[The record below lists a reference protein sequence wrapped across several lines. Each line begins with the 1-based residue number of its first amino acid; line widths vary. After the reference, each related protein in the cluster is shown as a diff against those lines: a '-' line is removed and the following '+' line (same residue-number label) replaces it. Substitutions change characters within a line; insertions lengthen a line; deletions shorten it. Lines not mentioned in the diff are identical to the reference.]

1 MSNQNKVEIPQ
12 LKLSFKINNL
22 RLTEK
27 QKRFLALALHAE
39 TNIMFISGPAG
50 STKTYMAV
58 YAALR
63 HLSSDEELD
72 MLYVRTVIE
81 SGEKGLGALPGGIED
96 KINPYM
102 APLEDKLIE
111 MLPKNKTVRQE
122 LLNTGRIQ
130 AMPINYLRGASWKD
144 KVVVADEAQNFTFKE
159 LTTLITRLGN
169 NSKLFICGDFMQSD
183 INGRTGYRRMFDIFK
198 DEESSN
204 KGVHAF
210 SFNKD
215 DILRSHLQRFIIA
228 RLEKEILT

>member
-72 MLYVRTVIE
+72 ML
-81 SGEKGLGALPGGIED
+81 
-96 KINPYM
+96 M
-102 APLEDKLIE
+102 
-111 MLPKNKTVRQE
+111 
-122 LLNTGRIQ
+122 
-130 AMPINYLRGASWKD
+130 
-144 KVVVADEAQNFTFKE
+144 
-159 LTTLITRLGN
+159 
-169 NSKLFICGDFMQSD
+169 
-183 INGRTGYRRMFDIFK
+183 
-198 DEESSN
+198 
-204 KGVHAF
+204 
-210 SFNKD
+210 
-215 DILRSHLQRFIIA
+215 
-228 RLEKEILT
+228 

>member
-1 MSNQNKVEIPQ
+1 
-12 LKLSFKINNL
+12 
-22 RLTEK
+22 
-27 QKRFLALALHAE
+27 
-39 TNIMFISGPAG
+39 MFISGPAG